1 MSFTWRLQTDIRIV
15 YGVEISLMTTK
26 IDGGRL
32 SDKIIQ
38 YWLTKPIW
46 LRNGFESTWADFE
59 NLPTEIMVSN

>member
-1 MSFTWRLQTDIRIV
+1 
-15 YGVEISLMTTK
+15 MTIK

-32 SDKIIQ
+32 SYKIIQ

-59 NLPTEIMVSN
+59 NLPTEIMV